1 MARPDTTLLW
11 SLGMMIFPD
20 LGFLTAKDRE
30 AIICNFF
37 PRWIVMESSIDYCT
51 NQEHHRKMMDNS
63 EELEKMIVKF
73 YGSSMERRKPDKE
86 IVNIFKPYWV
96 HFYNEIAES
105 VFQMKLDK
113 VECIALFLMIL
124 FDDAYTNISE
134 EGAKLCR
141 NLRKV
146 VLRELKG
153 YQTDNNLPEKRLL
166 DVMSTLMLLEKGE
179 EKMQEEIILCGLNN
193 VNLHDD
199 FKSIVQGLC
208 SIFPEM
214 CAFKE
219 AGCHLHMS
227 AQTPIIT
234 SMQALSNVKMHCHRN
249 DKKYFLG
256 TDEYYKKCAHFYGS
270 SMASGKRIKDSE
282 TIRIFAPF
290 WDWHYSEVAHPV
302 YLKKLDK
309 VEYMAIF
316 LLLLFDYAYTNISED
331 GAKLCRNIRKV
342 ILRELKGYQDD
353 KNCSDMRLA
362 DTIDTLRLLEKAE
375 EKLQEENVLCGLH
388 NLVLHDD
395 WKEIFHIKKL

>member
-1 MARPDTTLLW
+1 MTCQICGAENAETHFGGISCRACAAFFRRYVNSKKLIIQCTCKQRTEKSYPCRRCRMNKCLAVGMTKTKVQSSREKNTRRVIPSSELATL
-11 SLGMMIFPD
+11 SLLSCHIVPKFCFKIAHTIEN

-199 FKSIVQGLC
+199 FKSIVQ
-208 SIFPEM
+208 
-214 CAFKE
+214 
-219 AGCHLHMS
+219 
-227 AQTPIIT
+227 
-234 SMQALSNVKMHCHRN
+234 V
-249 DKKYFLG
+249 
-256 TDEYYKKCAHFYGS
+256 
-270 SMASGKRIKDSE
+270 
-282 TIRIFAPF
+282 
-290 WDWHYSEVAHPV
+290 
-302 YLKKLDK
+302 KKL
-309 VEYMAIF
+309 
-316 LLLLFDYAYTNISED
+316 
-331 GAKLCRNIRKV
+331 
-342 ILRELKGYQDD
+342 
-353 KNCSDMRLA
+353 
-362 DTIDTLRLLEKAE
+362 
-375 EKLQEENVLCGLH
+375 
-388 NLVLHDD
+388 
-395 WKEIFHIKKL
+395 